1 MKVFAK
7 LTGLALLGLTTA
19 ASGQRNFD
27 DVAVKA
33 EQVAPGI
40 AVLFGAGGNMAV
52 SHGEDGTVLI
62 DDQFAPLTGKIEAS
76 IAQLGA
82 TPVKFLINTHY
93 HGDHTGGNE
102 NFGGNGALIFAQENV
117 RARLKAGRDGESPI
131 APAPKAALPVVTYDE
146 GLRLNLNGDTIDIM
160 FLGGGHTDGDSV
172 VFWREDNVVHMGDLY
187 FKIPGFPFIDTASGG
202 NIFTAIASIDAVI
215 AMTDDHTTIIPG
227 HGPVSNRDELV
238 AYRGMLAE
246 AVSRVKKR
254 KGQGLSLTDTIAAE
268 PLEDFNR
275 GEGFVSAAAF
285 ITAIWQSME

>member
-7 LTGLALLGLTTA
+7 LTALALLGLTTA

-62 DDQFAPLTGKIEAS
+62 DDQFAPLTDKIEAS

-238 AYRGMLAE
+238 AYRAMLAE
-246 AVSRVKKR
+246 AVSRVRER
-254 KGQGLSLTDTIAAE
+254 KGQGFSLTDTIAAE